1 MFTHYKE
8 PEKSATTAM
17 RSLLLMPGEVI
28 LLPTRCIDGLRSEA
42 SVSKR
47 KRFLILMD
55 VSEDDVGVG
64 SWYV

>member
-1 MFTHYKE
+1 
-8 PEKSATTAM
+8 
-17 RSLLLMPGEVI
+17 MPGEVI

>member
-47 KRFLILMD
+47 KDFWFWWTWAKMML
-55 VSEDDVGVG
+55 EC
-64 SWYV
+64 